1 MDATP
6 VHPSWLGDPSST
18 RDVLYRLLIDGPM
31 SRSALAERLGL
42 SAASLSRVTKPLLAS
57 GELREVPGRHV
68 GPTGRPTQPLEVD
81 ASQHRF
87 IGVKVTGNHA
97 YAALVNLRADVLES
111 EDAPIRAKDPDS
123 VIAVLTAL
131 AENLQRR
138 GGAASGLGVCL
149 GGQVRED
156 GSVGYAPF
164 LEWENVPFG
173 ERLRAATSL
182 PVAVANDLNALT
194 LIEHW
199 HGAGRGVENLVILT
213 IGAGVGYGLVI
224 NNQLIND
231 VNAGLGQVGHTPLD
245 PTGPACSLG
254 HRGCANVVLSIRNI
268 EAQAAV
274 SLGRSVPYER
284 LMKLAAKDPVARQV
298 VDQAAFSLG
307 RLMTIASAFT
317 MPQKIVLT
325 GEGVGLAVAAPDAV
339 RAGRAHD
346 REKHTPAVP
355 LEIVEVSHTHWARGA
370 AIAAMQLPAPPQ
382 TADRIPA
389 AASSSTLAAH

>member
-6 VHPSWLGDPSST
+6 VHPSWLGEPSST

-81 ASQHRF
+81 ADRHHF
-87 IGVKVTGNHA
+87 IGVKVTGTHA
-97 YAALVNLRADVLES
+97 YAALVNLRADVLDAA
-111 EDAPIRAKDPDS
+111 DAPLRSKDPDH
-123 VIAVLTAL
+123 VIAVVARL
-131 AENLQRR
+131 ANSLQER
-138 GGAASGLGVCL
+138 GTAASGLGVCL

-164 LEWENVPFG
+164 LEWQNVPFG
-173 ERLRAATSL
+173 QQLAAATSM

-199 HGAGRGVENLVILT
+199 HGAGRGVENLIILT

-245 PTGPACSLG
+245 PTGPACGIG
-254 HRGCANVVLSIRNI
+254 HRGCANVVLSTRNI

-274 SLGRSVPYER
+274 SLGKSVPYDR
-284 LMKLAAKDPVARQV
+284 LMKLAAEDPVARQV

-325 GEGVGLAVAAPDAV
+325 GEGVELAVAAPEALK
-339 RAGRAHD
+339 AGRSHD
-346 REKHTPAVP
+346 REQHTPAVP

-370 AIAAMQLPAPPQ
+370 AIAAMQLPAP
-382 TADRIPA
+382 
-389 AASSSTLAAH
+389 SLAVDQMLEAVNR

>member
-6 VHPSWLGDPSST
+6 VHPSWLGEPSST
-18 RDVLYRLLIDGPM
+18 RDVLYRLLVDGPM

-57 GELREVPGRHV
+57 GELREAPGRHV

-81 ASQHRF
+81 ADRHHF
-87 IGVKVTGNHA
+87 IGVKVTGTHA
-97 YAALVNLRADVLES
+97 YAALVDLRAGVLDS
-111 EDAPIRAKDPDS
+111 EDAPLPSKDPDS
-123 VIAVLTAL
+123 VVAVVTRL
-131 AENLQRR
+131 AETLQGRD
-138 GGAASGLGVCL
+138 GAASGLGVCL
-149 GGQVRED
+149 GGQVLED

-164 LEWENVPFG
+164 LGWENVPFG
-173 ERLRAATSL
+173 RLLGAATTL

-213 IGAGVGYGLVI
+213 IGAGVGYGLVV
-224 NNQLIND
+224 NNQLVND

-245 PTGPACSLG
+245 PTGPACGIG
-254 HRGCANVVLSIRNI
+254 HRGCANVILSIRNI

-274 SLGRSVPYER
+274 SLGRNVPYDQ
-284 LMKLAAKDPVARQV
+284 LMELAATDPVARQV

-325 GEGVGLAVAAPDAV
+325 GEGVGLAVAAPDALK
-339 RAGRAHD
+339 AGRAHD
-346 REKHTPAVP
+346 RERHTPAVP
-355 LEIVEVSHTHWARGA
+355 LEVVEVSHTHWARGA
-370 AIAAMQLPAPPQ
+370 AIAAMQLPAPPLLS
-382 TADRIPA
+382 DRIPEA
-389 AASSSTLAAH
+389 ATGGR